1 MKQFF
6 KTVLAVVVGMLIMN
20 LINGLFY
27 LSFFLLMGLSSLG
40 GSSTVDVKPG
50 SVLMVD
56 MSLISLSEQSV
67 EEDPFASLYSETPV
81 RTIGILDAVS
91 ALGKAAEDPAIS
103 YLYLKT
109 DGTGGGIATLE
120 EFRKAVCAFR
130 ESGKPV
136 VAYMENPSSASYYLA
151 SAADKVFMTS
161 SHGGMNSVVG
171 IATQVVF
178 LKDLLDK
185 LGVNVQLIRHGK
197 YKSAGEMYIRND
209 ISAEN
214 RLQYECFINSLWG
227 AWADEIAESRGI
239 TADRFNA
246 LIDNLELNSPED
258 FLEASLVDELLDL
271 EGLRVRLADYAGKD
285 DYRNLNSVDLGD
297 YLDARAGSKSIF
309 KDKIA
314 VIYASGEI
322 VDGNST
328 DQVAGDRF
336 ARIISDVRKD
346 KSVKA
351 VVLRVNSPG
360 GSVIASEK
368 IKNELDRL
376 GDEKPLVASYG
387 DYAASGGYWISNNCR
402 RIFSDKGTL
411 TGSIGVFSMI
421 PDFSSTINDL
431 AHVNIVSINSNRHSD
446 MYSLSR
452 ALDAEETEYMQ
463 ASVEDIYE
471 RFVNIV
477 SEGRELRPEFV
488 DSIAQGRV
496 WAGSDALEI
505 GLVDEIGSLQDALRY
520 AALIADTETSSDL
533 SNYEIVAYPK
543 MLSPFE
549 QLLKSLSGEEMV
561 FAGTPFE
568 NIEAAYRDYEVQASG
583 QVFARMPYEISVR

>member
-6 KTVLAVVVGMLIMN
+6 KTVLAVIVGMLIMSA
-20 LINGLFY
+20 INTLVSITIFVM
-27 LSFFLLMGLSSLG
+27 MGVNMLVGEKTKVL
-40 GSSTVDVKPG
+40 PG

-56 MSLISLSEQSV
+56 MSRIELAEQSV
-67 EEDPFASLYSETPV
+67 EEDPYSSLFNEFPV
-81 RTIGILDAVS
+81 NTIGIWDAAS
-91 ALGKAAEDPAIS
+91 ALKAAAEDPAIS
-103 YLYLKT
+103 YLCLKT
-109 DGTGGGIATLE
+109 DGTSGGIATIE

-130 ESGKPV
+130 GSGKPV
-136 VAYMENPSSASYYLA
+136 IAYMENPGSASYYLA

-161 SHGGMNSVVG
+161 AQGGMNSIVG
-171 IATQVVF
+171 ISSQVVF

-227 AWADEIAESRGI
+227 AWVDEISASRGI
-239 TADRFNA
+239 TPEQFNA
-246 LIDNLELNSPED
+246 LLDNLSLNSPED
-258 FLEASLVDELLDL
+258 FLNASLVDELVDL
-271 EGLRVRLADYAGKD
+271 EGFRTRMADYAGIL
-285 DYRNLNSVDLGD
+285 DYKNLNSISLYD
-297 YLDARAGSKSIF
+297 YSVARSKSKSIF

-322 VDGNST
+322 VDGNGRE
-328 DQVAGDRF
+328 QVAGDRF

-346 KSVKA
+346 KTVKA

-360 GSVIASEK
+360 GSVLASEK

-376 GDEKPLVASYG
+376 GEEKPLVASFG

-402 RIFSDKGTL
+402 RIFSDRGTL

-421 PDFSSTINDL
+421 PDFSSTIKDL
-431 AHVNIVSINSNRHSD
+431 AHVNVVSIKSNKHSD
-446 MYSLSR
+446 MY
-452 ALDAEETEYMQ
+452 ALNRPLDKAELDYMQ

-471 RFVNIV
+471 RFVTIV

-505 GLVDEIGSLQDALRY
+505 GLVDEIGSLEDALRY
-520 AALIADTETSSDL
+520 AALIADTETSSNL
-533 SNYEIVAYPK
+533 SNYEIAAYPK
-543 MLSPFE
+543 KLNPLEELLLS
-549 QLLKSLSGEEMV
+549 LNGEEAV

-568 NIEAAYRDYEVQASG
+568 NIEAAYRDYKVQACG